1 MDVFD
6 VIIVGA
12 GVSGLVAAYDL
23 QKKGLKVKVLEVYS
37 EPGGRMRS
45 DLYGG
50 FILDKGFHLFFG
62 KLQQVYF
69 PCRPIIQNL

>member
-12 GVSGLVAAYDL
+12 GVSGLVAAYEL
-23 QKKGLKVKVLEVYS
+23 QKKGLNVKILEVAN

-45 DLYGG
+45 DFYSG
-50 FILDKGFHLFFG
+50 FILDKGFHLFFKWASRAKKSIG
-62 KLQQVYF
+62 Y
-69 PCRPIIQNL
+69 

>member
-12 GVSGLVAAYDL
+12 GVSGLVAAYEL
-23 QKKGLKVKVLEVYS
+23 QKKGLNVKILEVAN

-45 DLYGG
+45 DFYSG
-50 FILDKGFHLFFG
+50 ISS
-62 KLQQVYF
+62 
-69 PCRPIIQNL
+69 PIISGGVLFIYF